1 MNGFITAIGDRSVS
15 WRTNSI
21 CRSYC
26 EMFFSPTI
34 FFREPES
41 FMNQSSKPYVH
52 LPIDAVDTVVVDL
65 EGRFETDQYDRYSS
79 FAEACDAARS
89 SIEIMLDEG
98 DYDGDDHRD
107 ELVSMLD
114 LLEMCSSFEDL
125 AIRPV
130 YQRILEKL
138 DVVTARAA

>member
-1 MNGFITAIGDRSVS
+1 
-15 WRTNSI
+15 
-21 CRSYC
+21 
-26 EMFFSPTI
+26 
-34 FFREPES
+34 
-41 FMNQSSKPYVH
+41 MNQSSKPYVH

-107 ELVSMLD
+107 ELV
-114 LLEMCSSFEDL
+114 EY
-125 AIRPV
+125 ARPS
-130 YQRILEKL
+130 R
-138 DVVTARAA
+138 DVFFL